1 MFCQYIYDIFLPYSM
16 QNIIPKVVLYLYL
29 FEGEKMEIK
38 KNLTPEST
46 MQSNPALLFERNYH
60 YIADS
65 NKIPRYVVAT
75 VQKLLRYQGANE
87 YCFPSLKTLAR
98 DLKVSVQTVLKH
110 IRILK
115 EAGVLKVV
123 QQVREDGGWG
133 NNRYY
138 LKTDFLSWVTQ
149 EMLEDESRP
158 YYKAYYDELTAN
170 SSADADIY
178 TEKEIVHTENILGT
192 ANANIYDAEFV
203 EEQYRLSELRA
214 DAKDDSYTTDLVD
227 LMEDILLDVLNA
239 SDDKLFNVKSLKPA
253 IVVKSVF
260 LKMNKFNILATLR
273 KFADYLKSGK
283 EVKYSQKC
291 FLISMLYNNFLKSK
305 EAGISFDLT
314 GQAAF

>member
-1 MFCQYIYDIFLPYSM
+1 
-16 QNIIPKVVLYLYL
+16 
-29 FEGEKMEIK
+29 MEIK
-38 KNLTPEST
+38 KNLTQEST

-60 YIADS
+60 YISDS

-75 VQKLLRYQGANE
+75 VQKLLRYQGANK

-98 DLKVSVQTVLKH
+98 DLNVSVQTVLKH

-138 LKTDFLSWVTQ
+138 LKTDFLSWVTK

-178 TEKEIVHTENILGT
+178 TEKEIVHENISGT

-214 DAKDDSYTTDLVD
+214 DAKDDSYTPDLVD

-239 SDDKLFNVKSLKPA
+239 SDDKIFNVKSLKPA
-253 IVVKSVF
+253 VVVKSVF
-260 LKMNKFNILATLR
+260 LKMSKFDVLSTMREYVSYVQNLA
-273 KFADYLKSGK
+273 SGK
-283 EVKYSQKC
+283 KIYSQTR
-291 FLISMLYNNFLKSK
+291 FITSMLYNNFLQARGNS
-305 EAGISFDLT
+305 INYDLT
-314 GQAAF
+314 GEACY